1 MLVTHGNL
9 PYREGHTAWAEIEAF
24 SRIVRNLMNERVDV
38 IPPNDWCFDDDLN
51 EDIIVFCSSPC
62 DTQLI
67 EQINRSSCR
76 VFVVD
81 RKSVV

>member
-51 EDIIVFCSSPC
+51 
-62 DTQLI
+62 
-67 EQINRSSCR
+67 
-76 VFVVD
+76 
-81 RKSVV
+81 